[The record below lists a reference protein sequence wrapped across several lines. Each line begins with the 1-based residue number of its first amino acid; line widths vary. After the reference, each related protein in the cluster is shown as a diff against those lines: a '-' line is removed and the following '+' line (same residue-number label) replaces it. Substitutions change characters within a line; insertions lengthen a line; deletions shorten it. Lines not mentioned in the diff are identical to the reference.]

1 MRLRPQQRFSKAHP
15 CPICGGY
22 DQQRRGVGKRCHG
35 FLSDDGRYAHC
46 TREEF
51 AGALER
57 NQKSETFAHRLDGPC
72 ECGQT
77 HGPARAVRAVTK
89 QTRKL
94 VSSWSYR
101 AADGSTEL
109 YRIDRFEMP
118 NGKTYSARRPAPP
131 GWDGC
136 QHRAKCRSDGV
147 WCVDGWL
154 STLKERPCSAAAEL
168 CLYNQSCLEV
178 QDRSSEPVQIPE
190 GERCADA
197 LIGLGLLAVTNP
209 FGAGKGKWLPRF
221 SQKLV
226 NRHAMI
232 WADADGPG
240 RSFAEEK
247 ARSLGGKTKSTK
259 IVDLYPDRT
268 SGSDV
273 ADWIAE
279 RRAVGMADD
288 AIRAELE
295 ALIAQAAEW
304 QPAGHDDPETSPPT
318 SGRGVSGEVSRG
330 AVREFS
336 FLTLRQTAQGEGFEL
351 PFLPFLDHEE
361 AHIICKL
368 FATLIAAYAKA
379 GKTSLLF
386 ELARQWATRGC
397 RILYFTEEPE
407 IVWKARIL
415 AASVNGLDRMVG
427 VPSLGAD
434 PALLLQRMRAGDE
447 EIVIVDT
454 TNLLGISDGND
465 SATVC
470 TVLTP
475 WVEAARAGAKTI
487 IFAHHTNKS
496 IQGDLKA
503 VAGSYNFAAVVDCVL
518 LLRPDAAPNRRT
530 LGGLA
535 RVFAV
540 EPVMYELHDG
550 RLRFLGGPQ
559 AVEFEAVV
567 AACVRLLGM
576 SPGDKKK
583 TAEVLDELG
592 DPKPSLSHVQQA
604 LALAAGRGGILRDP
618 PIGEG
623 SKPGKAYRWWVPEA
637 ETSPPTPLPLVGGEV
652 GGSADVGVP
661 ARPEAIGE
669 EETSA

>member
-1 MRLRPQQRFSKAHP
+1 M
-15 CPICGGY
+15 
-22 DQQRRGVGKRCHG
+22 
-35 FLSDDGRYAHC
+35 
-46 TREEF
+46 
-51 AGALER
+51 
-57 NQKSETFAHRLDGPC
+57 
-72 ECGQT
+72 
-77 HGPARAVRAVTK
+77 
-89 QTRKL
+89 
-94 VSSWSYR
+94 
-101 AADGSTEL
+101 
-109 YRIDRFEMP
+109 
-118 NGKTYSARRPAPP
+118 
-131 GWDGC
+131 
-136 QHRAKCRSDGV
+136 
-147 WCVDGWL
+147 
-154 STLKERPCSAAAEL
+154 STLKERPCSPGVEL
-168 CLYNQSCLEV
+168 VLYSQSCLEA

-190 GERCADA
+190 GEGCADA

-232 WADADGPG
+232 WADADEPG
-240 RSFAEEK
+240 RGFAEEK
-247 ARSLGGKTKSTK
+247 ARSLGGKAKSIK

-268 SGSDV
+268 DGSDI

-279 RRAVGMADD
+279 RKAAGQDD
-288 AIRAELE
+288 ESIRGELN
-295 ALIAQAAEW
+295 ALVAQAQDW
-304 QPAGHDDPETSPPT
+304 RPADLAPPSASPPT
-318 SGRGVSGEVSRG
+318 RGGGVGGEVSKG
-330 AVREFS
+330 AIREFS

-361 AHIICKL
+361 PHIICRL

-386 ELARQWATRGC
+386 ELARQWAARGC

-407 IVWKARIL
+407 IVWKARVL
-415 AASVNGLDRMVG
+415 AASVDGLDRMVG
-427 VPSLGAD
+427 VPSLGVD

-454 TNLLGISDGND
+454 TNLLGIADGND

-470 TVLTP
+470 AVLTP
-475 WVEAARAGAKTI
+475 WVEAARGGGKTI

-496 IQGDLKA
+496 LQGDLKA

-540 EPVMYELHDG
+540 EPVMYELRDG

-567 AACVRLLGM
+567 AACVRLLGT
-576 SPGDKKK
+576 SPGEKKK
-583 TAEVLDELG
+583 TGEVLDALSE
-592 DPKPSLSHVQQA
+592 PKPSLTHVQQA
-604 LALAAGRGGILRDP
+604 LALAAERGEILRDP
-618 PIGEG
+618 PIEEG
-623 SKPGKAYRWWVPEA
+623 SKPGKVYRWWVSET
-637 ETSPPTPLPLVGGEV
+637 ETSPLSPLPLVGGEV
-652 GGSADVGVP
+652 GGSERGAPGEV
-661 ARPEAIGE
+661 GE
-669 EETSA
+669 EETSG